1 MIPCD
6 TEDIQKEY
14 EILLNE
20 LEQFNEEL
28 LDKPRLLAM
37 TKSDLIDAELKEM
50 LLPELP
56 EDIPY
61 VFISSVAQ
69 LGLVGL
75 KDKLWEMLNTKEKG
89 V

>member
-6 TEDIQKEY
+6 TDNIKKEY

-20 LEQFNEEL
+20 LAQFNKEL

-37 TKSDLIDAELKEM
+37 TKSDLIDEELKEM

-56 EDIPY
+56 ENVPY

-69 LGLVGL
+69 MGLIEL
-75 KDKLWEMLNTKEKG
+75 KDQLWTMLNVKEK
-89 V
+89 